1 MTVTLGSFAIDTEKS
16 GEKKKRN
23 FLLKEKV
30 FKLCRQEYK
39 PFKQMTANNPTAL
52 YVVFSE

>member
-1 MTVTLGSFAIDTEKS
+1 MTVTLGSFAIDTEKR
-16 GEKKKRN
+16 GEKKRN

>member
-16 GEKKKRN
+16 GEKKKIN